1 MDRWKD
7 SELEKM
13 KVGGNSRAKEF
24 FESQSEVTS
33 GTSFSDKYNSRTAAL
48 YRDKVRGRL
57 LSVGRMLSVDR
68 LGCCQW

>member
-24 FESQSEVTS
+24 FDSQSEVS
-33 GTSFSDKYNSRTAAL
+33 PGMSFSDKYNSRTAAL
-48 YRDKVRGRL
+48 YRDKVRSCL
-57 LSVGRMLSVDR
+57 
-68 LGCCQW
+68 W